1 MHHKEYMSKIN
12 ENKSVER
19 DVTHVTPRA
28 RDNAQVVQKAQKLQ
42 TDGFR
47 IRELR
52 EILRMTQEDFADQC
66 GVRRNAVLLWES
78 GKFNPSA
85 KVWRRMAKLAGKVAP
100 RTAFW
105 FWEMAGIDREAFE
118 DLVPEFEKMARDAEN
133 RVLEKMEAST
143 GDSALVPIMRTP
155 VFSDQTVAVP
165 PEDIEDYLSFPR
177 QLIQTAGQVY
187 ALRVT
192 KEFVRPIFS
201 EGDLLVIDP
210 SGQRFV
216 NFENELVAI
225 RYVPDSEARNLADRS
240 SHGQPLRDYMYGK
253 WPYLPEGIYVGW
265 LHTDPPVR
273 GTTTR
278 QMNLNSAKIVSEQ
291 PMQPGLE
298 FTVPVAW
305 VTELGSGKKHSL
317 TQSGTTLIGRVVCW
331 IAGNRSF
338 ISDTATE

>member
-1 MHHKEYMSKIN
+1 MK
-12 ENKSVER
+12 
-19 DVTHVTPRA
+19 RA
-28 RDNAQVVQKAQKLQ
+28 RENAKVVRQAQRLQ
-42 TDGFR
+42 ADGFR

-52 EILRMTQEDFADQC
+52 EILQMTQEDFAEQC
-66 GVRRNAVLLWES
+66 GVRRNAVLQWES

-85 KVWRRMAKLAGKVAP
+85 KVWRRMAKLAGRVAP
-100 RTAFW
+100 QTAFW
-105 FWEMAGIDREAFE
+105 FWEMAGIDREALE
-118 DLVPEFEKMARDAEN
+118 DLVPEFERMAREGEN

-165 PEDIEDYLSFPR
+165 TENIEDYLSFPR
-177 QLIQTAGQVY
+177 QLIQAAGRVY

-210 SGQRFV
+210 SGQGFV
-216 NFENELVAI
+216 DFENKLVAI
-225 RYVPDSEARNLADRS
+225 RYVPDSETRNLADRS

-273 GTTTR
+273 GATTR

-291 PMQPGLE
+291 PVQPGLE

-305 VTELGSGKKHSL
+305 VTELRSGEKNSL
-317 TQSGTTLIGRVVCW
+317 SQSETTMIGRVVCW

-338 ISDTATE
+338 MSDTATKQSFEF